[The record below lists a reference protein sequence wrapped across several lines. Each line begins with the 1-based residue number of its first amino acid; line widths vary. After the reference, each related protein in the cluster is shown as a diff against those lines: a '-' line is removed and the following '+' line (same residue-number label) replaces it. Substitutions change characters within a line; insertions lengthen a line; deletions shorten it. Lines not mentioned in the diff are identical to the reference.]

1 MFAAGRGEL
10 RRVCAQCT
18 VCHCAIASVAVID
31 AVVAEYTQACTYDWW
46 QINRHKKDDSP
57 GRCRFHDIAAMLGYT
72 FFSDVTMIKTLR
84 PETRRRSLDTTPKPR
99 GTRLAWVS
107 SSRNLKS
114 MPASGKTRQPLDDKP
129 AASQLDSAGKEVG
142 PRRAAPAAGT
152 SPLAWG

>member
-1 MFAAGRGEL
+1 MHYVQYVMSLL
-10 RRVCAQCT
+10 RT
-18 VCHCAIASVAVID
+18 LLSVID
-31 AVVAEYTQACTYDWW
+31 AAIAVSTQACSYVWRHVD
-46 QINRHKKDDSP
+46 RHKKDDSP

-84 PETRRRSLDTTPKPR
+84 PETRRRSLDATPKPR
-99 GTRLAWVS
+99 ETRLAWVS

-142 PRRAAPAAGT
+142 PRRTALAAGT